1 MQRLASVSVAAA
13 AAVSLAA
20 CSSGQQS
27 AGNAGN
33 NNAGGNNAA
42 SSAPSSSSSM
52 PGSSSSAAPGATTA
66 ADVFGPAC
74 SKVPKSGP
82 GSVQGMIDDPVAT
95 AAGNNPLVQT
105 LVKEVK
111 KAGLVDTLN
120 STQKHYTVF
129 APTDKAFSA
138 LPSSAVKSL
147 NKPANKDKLQKLLE
161 YHVLPMQY
169 SRKQLESKGTVT
181 PLAGGT
187 LKIGKKDG
195 QMTVTDGSGQTS
207 KVLCGNIPT
216 ANATVFVID
225 HVMMKGSS

>member
-1 MQRLASVSVAAA
+1 MASVGVAAA

-27 AGNAGN
+27 ASNGGGGGS
-33 NNAGGNNAA
+33 AGGNAA
-42 SSAPSSSSSM
+42 SQSAPSSSSSSM

-66 ADVFGPAC
+66 SDVFGPGC

-82 GSVQGMIDDPVAT
+82 GSVKGMIDDPVAT
-95 AAGNNPLVQT
+95 AAGHNPLVQT

-111 KAGLVDTLN
+111 KAGLVNTLN
-120 STQKHYTVF
+120 STKMHYTVF
-129 APTDKAFSA
+129 APSDKAFSK

-147 NKPANKDKLQKLLE
+147 NKPANKSKLQKVLE
-161 YHVLPMQY
+161 YHVLPKQY
-169 SRKQLESKGTVT
+169 NRKQLEQKGTVK
-181 PLAGGT
+181 PLAGGK

-195 QMTVTDGSGQTS
+195 QMTVTDGSGKTS
-207 KVLCGNIPT
+207 KVLCGNVPT